1 MGAAEEACCACGGG
15 DRSEVTRGPTRAP
28 TRAPG
33 GPTRPPTMGP
43 TLSPDVTVSDYKVAS
58 VTAYD
63 EEDMDEICKEKFGS
77 RATVADW
84 NDFDDMSAKRLEMTL
99 DDLNLSTSR
108 KYFVTLDD
116 KKYEGKSLKA
126 FYVSNWEDGES
137 QDIDTIRISGEFALA
152 LRSEVDIA
160 GRVICKTVAISK

>member
-15 DRSEVTRGPTRAP
+15 DRSEVTRGPTRAS

-43 TLSPDVTVSDYKVAS
+43 TLSPDVTVSDCKVAS

-63 EEDMDEICKEKFGS
+63 EEDMDEICKEMFGS
-77 RATVADW
+77 RAVADW

-126 FYVSNWEDGES
+126 FYVSNWNDGG
-137 QDIDTIRISGEFALA
+137 DIDTLRIGGEFALA
-152 LRSEVDIA
+152 LRAEADFA
-160 GRVICKTVAISK
+160 GRPICKTVAISTWD